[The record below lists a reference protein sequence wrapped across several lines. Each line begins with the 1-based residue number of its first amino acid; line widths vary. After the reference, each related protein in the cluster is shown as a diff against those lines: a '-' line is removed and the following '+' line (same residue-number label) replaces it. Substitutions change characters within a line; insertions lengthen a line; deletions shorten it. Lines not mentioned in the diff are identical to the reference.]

1 MGALYRARGARSAV
15 TRYPEAAEAAQT
27 AEAVLPAVDARARYR
42 LACIYARRTQQSI
55 WHHVEAKGHA
65 AVLLHV
71 GA

>member
-42 LACIYARRTQQSI
+42 LACIYARRTQQHFGRWQDYKNDHFI
-55 WHHVEAKGHA
+55 A
-65 AVLLHV
+65 
-71 GA
+71 